1 MLKKDAVYIHIPFC
15 NHICNYCDFC
25 KVYYNKKYVT
35 KYLEALNLEIEK
47 NYQNDLITSL
57 YIGGGTPSSLSPSE
71 LKTLFNILKKLNL
84 SKDGEITFEANPDS
98 LTLEKIKLLKEF
110 GVNRISLGVET
121 INTKLG
127 SILNRKTSKE
137 QVLKLITTLRNF
149 QITNINVDLI
159 YGINGETLSILKED
173 LAFLLSLDVPHI
185 STYSLILEANTVLK
199 IKGFTPI
206 DSALDRKMYDYICT
220 TLTKAGYQH
229 YEISNFA
236 KPAFA
241 SKHNQKYW
249 ANQCYYGFGVG
260 ASGYLDKI
268 RYINTRSLTAYL
280 NGKTIATKEELDFE
294 AEITYEVILRLR
306 TKEGIDKEAFFKRYH
321 YNLAD
326 LFNYHDLI
334 NTPYFRET
342 AKNVALNPE
351 YFYVSNSLIIKFLD
365 TLQTNVYHAIMN

>member
-25 KVYYNKKYVT
+25 KVYYNKKYVI

-57 YIGGGTPSSLSPSE
+57 YIGGGTPSSLSIFE
-71 LKTLFNILKKLNL
+71 LKILFNILKKLNL
-84 SKDGEITFEANPDS
+84 SQDREITFEANPDS

-121 INTKLG
+121 INAELG

-137 QVLKLITTLRNF
+137 QVLKLITTLRDF

-159 YGINGETLSILKED
+159 YGIKGETMSILKED
-173 LAFLLSLDVPHI
+173 LDFLLSLDVPHI
-185 STYSLILEANTVLK
+185 STYSLMLEANTVLK
-199 IKGFTPI
+199 IKGFTSI
-206 DSALDRKMYDYICT
+206 DSTLDRKMYEYICT
-220 TLTKAGYQH
+220 TLAKAGYQH

-236 KPAFA
+236 KPSFF

-249 ANQCYYGFGVG
+249 ANQFYYGFGVG
-260 ASGYLDKI
+260 ASGYLDNI
-268 RYINTRSLTAYL
+268 RYTNTRSLTAYL
-280 NGKTIATKEELDFE
+280 NGKTIITKEELDFE

-306 TKEGIDKEAFFKRYH
+306 TKEGINKEAFFRRYH
-321 YNLAD
+321 CKLGD
-326 LFNYHDLI
+326 IFNYYDLI
-334 NTPYFRET
+334 NTPYFHET
-342 AKNVALNPE
+342 ANNVALNSE

-365 TLQTNVYHAIMN
+365 TLQSNVYHDIIS